1 MRGVKEKFRMLKGNK
16 MTSKKNQNLTLA
28 YHLKKIRENLG
39 KSQKEMASH
48 IGISFRAWQGYE
60 LGKNAPGSAVIKE
73 LVKLG
78 YNANWVLTGEGKM
91 KEDSFFLLDNK
102 PITFKYIND
111 KGFDKHAS
119 TRILELSYNIV
130 LEYQDGLQEKI
141 LPGKFGRLLSTLW
154 KILSEQSEEWQTEE
168 KGKTILKALLK
179 ISDDF
184 EIFRKLNL
192 GPESTHAFFAFLD
205 NPDSLKVELD
215 GKNQKRER

>member
-1 MRGVKEKFRMLKGNK
+1 MLKGNK

-168 KGKTILKALLK
+168 KGKTIMKALLK

-184 EIFRKLNL
+184 EIFRK
-192 GPESTHAFFAFLD
+192 
-205 NPDSLKVELD
+205 
-215 GKNQKRER
+215 